1 MILAAAQLLDLD
13 FLLLSFDFK
22 DVIGQRLNLCE
33 IANVANFPNAKL
45 TLEITSDSKNFF
57 RLQVSI
63 CCYQDRKLIP
73 CHKLSNFIG
82 IEPFEYLYW
91 LITAQQRRVHG
102 RKFILMGQL
111 HVRIRSPAVQVAS
124 VIQG

>member
-13 FLLLSFDFK
+13 LLLLSFDLE

-57 RLQVSI
+57 RLQVAV
-63 CCYQDRKLIP
+63 CRYQDRKLIP

-111 HVRIRSPAVQVAS
+111 HVRI
-124 VIQG
+124 